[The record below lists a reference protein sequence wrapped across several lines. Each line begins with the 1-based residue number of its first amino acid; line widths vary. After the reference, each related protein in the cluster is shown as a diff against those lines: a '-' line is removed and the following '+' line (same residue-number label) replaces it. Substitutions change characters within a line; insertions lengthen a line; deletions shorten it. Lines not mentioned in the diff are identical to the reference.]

1 MEKKQPKKPTIFRQK
16 MHTLRQKRIARLWL
30 LLFFYLYL
38 LDCEAVVRLQSAQF
52 FWSEGILPILCYSGA
67 FALLFYA
74 LCSLFSPRINRIVE
88 LTLTWG
94 LFLFYAAQFIYNYKF
109 HFFFSA
115 YSMGNGGQILEFWQ
129 IILHAIV
136 VKFLYLLAM
145 LLPALF
151 MSVLGCWFRE
161 ERTGRRPLR
170 LLLVPLAL
178 LGQLLINWSLPL
190 YGTGPMSPYDL
201 YHDTNDLSKGAYQ
214 LGLATAFRLDVQRL
228 IFGFHG
234 GELEE
239 EEIPEELSEEWSEE
253 LSEETEEPTKEP
265 LLPIDTAV
273 ATEPEELDGPEEPEY
288 NILPIDFD
296 AYLAEETDETI
307 AELHRY
313 FRDQPPSEKNEKT
326 GLFAGCN
333 LIQITAE
340 GFSHLAIDPELTPTL
355 YRLQTEG
362 MQFPDF
368 YTAYWGVSTSDGE
381 YVNLTGTIPKSG
393 AWSMQESAANAMPLT
408 MAQQLKRLGY
418 SAYAYHNHDYD
429 YYHREQSHP
438 NLGYIYR
445 ALGNGLPI
453 TEQWPESDVEMI
465 DVSTADY
472 VGKEPFHVYY
482 MTVSGHLEYVFDEG
496 KNAMACKNR
505 PLVEHLPYSEAV
517 QAYLACQI
525 ELDRAVELL
534 LTRLEE
540 AGVLENTVIVLSA
553 DHYPYGLTLEEMGEL
568 AGHEIDPQYE
578 IYRNACIIYK
588 SGMTPEVIERPCSSL
603 DLLPT
608 LSNLFG
614 LDYDSRLYMGQD
626 IFSAEPPM
634 VLFCD
639 RSWLTDFGAY
649 ATLTE
654 TYSSY
659 DGEAADPEIIEYYND
674 VVANRFLVSQWVLE
688 TDYWRILFGD
698 NLPPDDLAPQ
708 LPHKPDSEPP
718 DDLIIKE

>member
-1 MEKKQPKKPTIFRQK
+1 MASEGSSVFRRFRQK
-16 MHTLRQKRIARLWL
+16 IHYLRQKRFARPWL
-30 LLFFYLYL
+30 LLFFFLYL

-52 FWSEGILPILCYSGA
+52 FWSEGLWPILCYSAA

-74 LCSLFSPRINRIVE
+74 LCSVFSPKLNRILE
-88 LTLTWG
+88 LSLT
-94 LFLFYAAQFIYNYKF
+94 FIIFIFYAAQFIYNYKF

-136 VKFLYLLAM
+136 VKFLYLMAM
-145 LLPALF
+145 LLPLLF
-151 MSVLGCWFRE
+151 LCIFGCWFRE
-161 ERTGRRPLR
+161 KRTAKRPLR
-170 LLLVPLAL
+170 LLLILVSL
-178 LGQLLINWSLPL
+178 LGHLLVNWSLPL

-239 EEIPEELSEEWSEE
+239 EEIPEELSEEWWES
-253 LSEETEEPTKEP
+253 TEEPTKEP
-265 LLPIDTAV
+265 LLPIP
-273 ATEPEELDGPEEPEY
+273 TEPEPEAPEL
-288 NILPIDFD
+288 NILPIDFE
-296 AYLAEETDETI
+296 AYLAQTEDETI
-307 AELHRY
+307 RELHRY
-313 FRDQPPSEKNEKT
+313 FMDQPATEKNEKT

-355 YRLQTEG
+355 YRLQQEG
-362 MQFPDF
+362 MQFSNF

-393 AWSMQESAANAMPLT
+393 AWSMQETADKAMPLT
-408 MAQQLKRLGY
+408 LAQQLKRLGY
-418 SAYAYHNHDYD
+418 CAYAYHNHDYD

-453 TEQWPESDVEMI
+453 TEQWPESDIEMI

-472 VGKEPFHVYY
+472 VDKEPFHVYY

-496 KNAMACKNR
+496 KNAMACKNQH
-505 PLVEHLPYSEAV
+505 LVEHLPYSEAV
-517 QAYLACQI
+517 RAYLACQI

-534 LTRLEE
+534 LVRLEE
-540 AGVLENTVIVLSA
+540 AGVLENTVILLSA

-588 SGMTPEVIERPCSSL
+588 AGMTPEVIDKPCSSM

-608 LSNLFG
+608 MSNLMG
-614 LDYDSRLYMGQD
+614 LDFDSRLYMGQD
-626 IFSAEPPM
+626 IFGNAPPF

-639 RSWLTDFGAY
+639 RSWLSDFGAY

-654 TYSSY
+654 TYTSF
-659 DGEAADPEIIEYYND
+659 DGEPADQEIIDYHND
-674 VVANRFLVSQWVLE
+674 VVANQFLVSQWVLE

-698 NLPPDDLAPQ
+698 NLPPGDPVPEEPGPK
-708 LPHKPDSEPP
+708 LPGKPGGNWIVKD
-718 DDLIIKE
+718 

>member
-1 MEKKQPKKPTIFRQK
+1 MKARIAGGLGKFRTQFHK
-16 MHTLRQKRIARLWL
+16 LRQKRFTRPWL
-30 LLFFYLYL
+30 LLFFFLYL
-38 LDCEAVVRLQSAQF
+38 LDCEVMVRLQSAQF
-52 FWSEGILPILCYSGA
+52 FWSEGVLPTLCYSAA
-67 FALLFYA
+67 FALLFYG
-74 LCSLFSPRINRIVE
+74 LCSVFCPKVNRFLE
-88 LTLTWG
+88 LTLTWVS
-94 LFLFYAAQFIYNYKF
+94 FIFYAAQFIYNYKF

-145 LLPALF
+145 LLPLLF
-151 MSVLGCWFRE
+151 LSIFGCWFRE
-161 ERTGRRPLR
+161 EKTNRRPLR
-170 LLLVPLAL
+170 LLLILGSL
-178 LGQLLINWSLPL
+178 LCHLLVNRSLPI
-190 YGTGPMSPYDL
+190 YGKGPMSPYDL

-239 EEIPEELSEEWSEE
+239 EEIPEELSEEWTEQ
-253 LSEETEEPTKEP
+253 TEEPTSEP
-265 LLPIDTAV
+265 LLPV
-273 ATEPEELDGPEEPEY
+273 PTEPEEEPPEY
-288 NILPIDFD
+288 NILPIDFEG
-296 AYLAEETDETI
+296 YLTEESDETV

-313 FRDQPPSEKNEKT
+313 FSQQLPTEKNEKT

-355 YRLQTEG
+355 YRLQNEG
-362 MQFPDF
+362 MQFPNF

-393 AWSMQESAANAMPLT
+393 AWSLQETADNAMPLT
-408 MAQQLKRLGY
+408 MAQQLKHLGY

-453 TEQWPESDVEMI
+453 TEQWPESDIEMI

-472 VGKEPFHVYY
+472 VDKEPFHVYY
-482 MTVSGHLEYVFDEG
+482 MTVSGHLEYVFDED
-496 KNAMACKNR
+496 KNAMACKNQH
-505 PLVEHLPYSEAV
+505 LVEHLPYSEAV
-517 QAYLACQI
+517 RAYLACQI

-534 LTRLEE
+534 LQRLEE

-588 SGMTPEVIERPCSSL
+588 ESMTPEVIERPCSSL

-614 LDYDSRLYMGQD
+614 LDFDSRLYMGQD
-626 IFSAEPPM
+626 VFSEVPPL

-654 TYSSY
+654 TYTSY
-659 DGEAADPEIIEYYND
+659 DGEPADQEIIDYYND
-674 VVANRFLVSQWVLE
+674 VVANSFLVSQWVLE

-698 NLPPDDLAPQ
+698 NLPPGDPVPE
-708 LPHKPDSEPP
+708 LPEKPIGQPNGSW
-718 DDLIIKE
+718 IVKE

>member
-1 MEKKQPKKPTIFRQK
+1 MKARIAGGLGKFCTQFHK
-16 MHTLRQKRIARLWL
+16 LRQKRFARPWL
-30 LLFFYLYL
+30 LLFFFLYL
-38 LDCEAVVRLQSAQF
+38 LDCEVMVRLQSAQF
-52 FWSEGILPILCYSGA
+52 FWSEGVLPTLCYSAA
-67 FALLFYA
+67 FALLFYG
-74 LCSLFSPRINRIVE
+74 LCSVFCPKVNRFLE
-88 LTLTWG
+88 LTLTWVS
-94 LFLFYAAQFIYNYKF
+94 FIFYAAQFIYNYKF

-145 LLPALF
+145 LLPLLF
-151 MSVLGCWFRE
+151 LSIFGCWFRE
-161 ERTGRRPLR
+161 EKTNRRPLR
-170 LLLVPLAL
+170 LLLILGSL
-178 LGQLLINWSLPL
+178 LCHLLVNRSLPI
-190 YGTGPMSPYDL
+190 YGKGPMSPYDL

-239 EEIPEELSEEWSEE
+239 EEIPEELSEEWTEQ
-253 LSEETEEPTKEP
+253 TEEPTSEP
-265 LLPIDTAV
+265 LLPV
-273 ATEPEELDGPEEPEY
+273 PTEPEEEPPEY
-288 NILPIDFD
+288 NILPIDFEG
-296 AYLAEETDETI
+296 YLTEESDETV

-313 FRDQPPSEKNEKT
+313 FSQQLPTEKNEKT

-355 YRLQTEG
+355 YRLQNEG
-362 MQFPDF
+362 MQFPNF

-393 AWSMQESAANAMPLT
+393 AWSLQETADNAMPLT
-408 MAQQLKRLGY
+408 MAQQLKHLGY

-453 TEQWPESDVEMI
+453 TEQWPESDIEMI

-472 VGKEPFHVYY
+472 VDKEPFHVYY
-482 MTVSGHLEYVFDEG
+482 MTVSGHLEYVFDED
-496 KNAMACKNR
+496 KNAMACKNQH
-505 PLVEHLPYSEAV
+505 LVEHLPYSEAV
-517 QAYLACQI
+517 RAYLACQI

-534 LTRLEE
+534 LQRLEE

-588 SGMTPEVIERPCSSL
+588 EGMTPEVIERPCSSL

-614 LDYDSRLYMGQD
+614 LDFDSRLYMGQD
-626 IFSAEPPM
+626 VFSEVPPL

-654 TYSSY
+654 TYTSY
-659 DGEAADPEIIEYYND
+659 DGEPADQEIIDYYND
-674 VVANRFLVSQWVLE
+674 VVANSFLVSQWVLE

-698 NLPPDDLAPQ
+698 NLPPGDPVPE
-708 LPHKPDSEPP
+708 LPEKPIGQPNGSW
-718 DDLIIKE
+718 IVKE

>member
-1 MEKKQPKKPTIFRQK
+1 MTKAKELWHKAGQ
-16 MHTLRQKRIARLWL
+16 TLHRWRSKRFHRLWL
-30 LLFFYLYL
+30 WLFFFLYL
-38 LDCEAVVRLQSAQF
+38 LICESMVRLQASQF
-52 FWSEGILPILCYSGA
+52 FWSVGLFPTLCYSAA
-67 FALLFYA
+67 FSLLFYA
-74 LCSLFSPRINRIVE
+74 LCSLFSPRINRILE
-88 LTLTWG
+88 LTLCYG
-94 LFLFYAAQFIYNYKF
+94 IFLFYTAQFIYNYKF

-151 MSVLGCWFRE
+151 LSIFGCWFRE
-161 ERTGRRPLR
+161 EKTRRRLGRMA
-170 LLLVPLAL
+170 LLLLSL
-178 LGQLLINWSLPL
+178 LLHLLVNATLPIW
-190 YGTGPMSPYDL
+190 GTGPMSPYDL
-201 YHDTNDLSKGAYQ
+201 YHETNDLSKGAYQ

-239 EEIPEELSEEWSEE
+239 VEIPEELSEEWQEVFSTEE
-253 LSEETEEPTKEP
+253 ITEPFSQEPTQTEETP
-265 LLPIDTAV
+265 LS
-273 ATEPEELDGPEEPEY
+273 EEPEY
-288 NILPIDFD
+288 NVLDLDFESF
-296 AYLAEETDETI
+296 LTQESDETMI
-307 AELHRY
+307 QLHTY
-313 FRDQPPSEKNEKT
+313 FNEQLPTEKNEKT

-362 MQFPDF
+362 MQFTNF

-393 AWSMQESAANAMPLT
+393 AWSLQESAENAMPLT

-429 YYHREQSHP
+429 YYHRELSHP

-453 TEQWPESDVEMI
+453 TEQWPESDIEMI
-465 DVSTADY
+465 DFSTGDY
-472 VGKEPFHVYY
+472 INKEPFHAYY
-482 MTVSGHLEYVFDEG
+482 MTVSGHLEYVFKEEV
-496 KNAMACKNR
+496 NAIACKNQS
-505 PLVEHLPYSEAV
+505 LTEHLPYSEAV
-517 QAYLACQI
+517 RAYLACQI

-534 LTRLEE
+534 LYRLEE
-540 AGVLENTVIVLSA
+540 AGVLESTVIVLSA
-553 DHYPYGLTLEEMGEL
+553 DHYPYGLTLEEMAEL
-568 AGHEIDPQYE
+568 AGHEIDPQFE
-578 IYRNACIIYK
+578 LYRNACIIYK
-588 SGMTPEVIERPCSSL
+588 AGMTPEVIDRPCSSL

-614 LDYDSRLYMGQD
+614 LDFDSRLYMGQD
-626 IFSAEPPM
+626 IFSNVPPL

-639 RSWLTDFGAY
+639 HSWLTDFGAY
-649 ATLTE
+649 ATMTE
-654 TYSSY
+654 EYVSL
-659 DGEAADPEIIEYYND
+659 DGAPADPEIIDYYNN
-674 VVANRFLVSQWVLE
+674 VVSNKFLVSQWVLE
-688 TDYWRILFGD
+688 TDYWRQFFGD
-698 NLPPDDLAPQ
+698 NLPPDDPI
-708 LPHKPDSEPP
+708 EPIP
-718 DDLIIKE
+718 ERPSQRPTGEWITKE

>member
-1 MEKKQPKKPTIFRQK
+1 MKAKILAGFGK
-16 MHTLRQKRIARLWL
+16 LRQKFHSWRQKRFARPWL
-30 LLFFYLYL
+30 LLFFFLFL
-38 LDCEAVVRLQSAQF
+38 LDCEIMVRLQSAQF
-52 FWSEGILPILCYSGA
+52 FWSVGVLPTLCYCGA

-74 LCSLFSPRINRIVE
+74 LSSIFGPKGNRIAE
-88 LTLTWG
+88 LSLTWVI
-94 LFLFYAAQFIYNYKF
+94 FIFYAAQFIYNYKF

-115 YSMGNGGQILEFWQ
+115 YSMGNGGQILEFWE
-129 IILHAIV
+129 IILHAIA

-145 LLPALF
+145 LLPVLF
-151 MSVLGCWFRE
+151 LSIFGCWFRE
-161 ERTGRRPLR
+161 KKTNRRPLR
-170 LLLVPLAL
+170 LGLILVSLLCHLLV
-178 LGQLLINWSLPL
+178 NWSLPI
-190 YGTGPMSPYDL
+190 YGRGPMSPYDL

-228 IFGFHG
+228 LFGFHG
-234 GELEE
+234 GELAE
-239 EEIPEELSEEWSEE
+239 EEIPEELSEEWTEY
-253 LSEETEEPTKEP
+253 TEEPTKET
-265 LLPIDTAV
+265 LLPV
-273 ATEPEELDGPEEPEY
+273 PSETEPEEEEPEY
-288 NILPIDFD
+288 NLLSIDFD
-296 AYLAEETDETI
+296 AYMAEETDETI
-307 AELHRY
+307 LALHEY
-313 FRDQPPSEKNEKT
+313 FRDRLPTEKNEKT

-355 YRLQTEG
+355 YRLQNEG
-362 MQFPDF
+362 MQFTNF

-393 AWSMQESAANAMPLT
+393 AWSLQETADNAMPLT

-438 NLGYIYR
+438 NLGYVYK

-465 DVSTADY
+465 DVSTGDY
-472 VGKEPFHVYY
+472 TGIEPFHVYY
-482 MTVSGHLEYVFDEG
+482 MTVSGHLEYVFDES
-496 KNAMACKNR
+496 KNAMACKNQH
-505 PLVEHLPYSEAV
+505 LVEHLPYSEAV
-517 QAYLACQI
+517 RAYLACQI

-534 LTRLEE
+534 LQRLEE

-588 SGMTPEVIERPCSSL
+588 EGMTPEVIDRPCSSL

-608 LSNLFG
+608 ISNLFG
-614 LDYDSRLYMGQD
+614 LEFDSRLYMGQD
-626 IFSAEPPM
+626 IFSDMPPM

-654 TYSSY
+654 TYTSY
-659 DGEAADPEIIEYYND
+659 DGEPADQEIIDFYND

-698 NLPPDDLAPQ
+698 NLPPGDPIPEQ
-708 LPHKPDSEPP
+708 PVKPGGGLPGGW
-718 DDLIIKE
+718 IVKE